1 MMKISIIMGVYNCED
16 TLPEAIDSIIQQ
28 TYKDWELIIC
38 DDGSKDNTLSIA
50 KEYEKQYENIHV
62 YKNEKNLGLN
72 KTLNKC
78 LSYAKG
84 EYIARMDGDDISLPT
99 RLEKEINF
107 LINNP
112 EYSIVSTPMIYFDE
126 NGDFGNGKSIE
137 KPTKY
142 DVIKG
147 TPFCHAP
154 CMVKKEAYDAVN
166 GYSTSNKTL
175 RVEDY
180 DLWVRM
186 LSLGYK
192 GYNLKECLYK
202 MRDDRNAYKRRKL
215 KYRFNEAYVKYEAYK
230 VFNLPKKYLIYIFRP
245 IIVGLLPSFIYKK
258 LHFRKVN
265 GR

>member
-1 MMKISIIMGVYNCED
+1 MMKISIIMGVYNCEH
-16 TLPEAIDSIIQQ
+16 TLSEAIDSIIQQ

-107 LINNP
+107 LMNNP
-112 EYSIVSTPMIYFDE
+112 EYSIVSTPMIFFDE
-126 NGDFGNGKSIE
+126 NGDFGCCTVKNR
-137 KPTKY
+137 PTKY
-142 DVIKG
+142 DFIKG

-186 LSLGYK
+186 IYAGYK
-192 GYNLKECLYK
+192 GYNLNECLYK
-202 MRDDRNAYKRRKL
+202 MRDDRSAYKRRKL
-215 KYRFNEAYVKYEAYK
+215 KYRFNEAYVKLEAYK
-230 VFNLPKKYLIYIFRP
+230 AFDLPKKYLIYIFRP
-245 IIVGLLPSFIYKK
+245 IIVGLLPNFIYKK
-258 LHFRKVN
+258 LHLRKVN
-265 GR
+265 GK